1 MKRRSLLSHASTV
14 ACMVLL
20 PLSASACGFIFSHG
34 PPEGHENMDYI
45 SCTESNAGPI
55 VDIVWGALNV
65 LGALTV
71 ASDPSSYDS
80 PDQTVAIGLSWGVV
94 SGTAAAVGFNKS
106 RRCRAAK
113 QQLAARQAHAPP
125 VQGAIDPAGQAV
137 VEAVVI
143 TPQLDTLSVGERV
156 QLVASAHR
164 SSGAVVANKFFSWS
178 SSNDAIASVSS
189 AGLVTAHASGS
200 VVIAART
207 DNTVGTANVV
217 VVSPR

>member
-1 MKRRSLLSHASTV
+1 MKRRSPLSHASTV

-34 PPEGHENMDYI
+34 PPEGHENMTYF

-55 VDIVWGALNV
+55 LDIIWGALNV
-65 LGALTV
+65 LGAISV

-80 PDQTVAIGLSWGVV
+80 PDQTIAVGLAWGAV
-94 SGTAAAVGFNKS
+94 SAPAAAVGFNKS
-106 RRCRAAK
+106 RRCRDAK
-113 QQLAARQAHAPP
+113 QQLAARQAHALP
-125 VQGAIDPAGQAV
+125 VQGPVDTAGQAV
-137 VEAVVI
+137 VQAVVI

-156 QLVASAHR
+156 QLVASAHS
-164 SSGAVVANKFFSWS
+164 SSGAVVSSKFFSWS

-217 VVSPR
+217 VIPQR

>member
-20 PLSASACGFIFSHG
+20 PLSLSACGFIFSHG

-143 TPQLDTLSVGERV
+143 TPQLDTLSVGERG
-156 QLVASAHR
+156 QLVASAHG

-200 VVIAART
+200 VVIAPRT

-217 VVSPR
+217 VVPPR